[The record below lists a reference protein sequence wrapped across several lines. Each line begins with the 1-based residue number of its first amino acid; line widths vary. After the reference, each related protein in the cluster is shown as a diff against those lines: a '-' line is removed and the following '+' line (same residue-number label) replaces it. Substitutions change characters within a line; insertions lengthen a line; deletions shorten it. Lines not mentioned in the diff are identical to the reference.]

1 MYTSSLAGYY
11 KIDDQ
16 QVISASLRYFSLG
29 NIQFTDALG
38 NDLNSFRPREVGVD
52 VGYSRKLSDNLSLGV
67 ALRYINSNLAGG
79 AAVNGVSYKAGS
91 AVAGDIGL
99 YYTKTN
105 ESGQGWN
112 FGVAMTNLGSKISYT
127 DDATQK
133 DYLPANFGLGVGHT
147 WVFNEVNKFTLN
159 LEMNKL
165 MVPTPPESTGDYSKD
180 SAAIADYRS
189 KGVVGSWFSSF
200 ADGDDLK
207 ELAFSFGAEYWYNDQ
222 FAVRGG
228 YYYEDKSKGN
238 RKYFTMGVGLKY
250 NMLGLNFSYL
260 IPSGNGVNR
269 NPLSNTLRFSLIFD
283 INGAENS
290 SSAK

>member
-1 MYTSSLAGYY
+1 M
-11 KIDDQ
+11 
-16 QVISASLRYFSLG
+16 
-29 NIQFTDALG
+29 
-38 NDLNSFRPREVGVD
+38 D

-99 YYTKTN
+99 FYQKLN

-112 FGVAMTNLGSKISYT
+112 FGVAMTNLGSKIGYT

-159 LEMNKL
+159 LDINKL
-165 MVPTPPESTGDYSKD
+165 MVPTPPTSTGDYSKD

-207 ELAFSFGAEYWYNDQ
+207 ELAFSLGAEYWYNDQ

-290 SSAK
+290 TSK